1 MPEAVLG
8 VALSAPFRV
17 HVPLAPGEALLL
29 AHGRFWDAR
38 REEVSCVC
46 VCVCVCVRACVRAC
60 VCACVRARSEDMRM
74 CVWTRVFVRARARG
88 GVHA

>member
-1 MPEAVLG
+1 MTGVNTPVFTVLGGTVPEAVLG

-38 REEVSCVC
+38 REEVSLCVRACACVC
-46 VCVCVCVRACVRAC
+46 VCV
-60 VCACVRARSEDMRM
+60 
-74 CVWTRVFVRARARG
+74 
-88 GVHA
+88 

>member
-38 REEVSCVC
+38 REEVSL
-46 VCVCVCVRACVRAC
+46 CVRAC
-60 VCACVRARSEDMRM
+60 VCACVGL
-74 CVWTRVFVRARARG
+74 CVCVCVYVCVRVRARARVG
-88 GVHA
+88 AYAVCQICRCGWI